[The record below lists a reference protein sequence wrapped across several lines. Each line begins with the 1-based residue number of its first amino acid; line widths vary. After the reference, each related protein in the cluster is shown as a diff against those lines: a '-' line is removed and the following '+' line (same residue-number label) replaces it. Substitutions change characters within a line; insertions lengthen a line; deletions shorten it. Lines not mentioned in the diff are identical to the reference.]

1 MIDHSRSLSPA
12 HLLRRMQLLLFQWF
26 DTTRRAG
33 TPRDVDFAQII
44 VDISVGTF
52 LPPQMPPTFFTLTSK
67 LAPLE
72 APSPLLPAPAPVP
85 RITPKPEPVP
95 QPSPPGVG
103 SIVIN
108 PAGADATLFARLEG
122 KQIREVIRNEVMP
135 VNAANVPMCLTYHAR
150 GQCYSNCRLVADHK
164 RHSDAEQRTL
174 VALAEQAV
182 RNYEARRATT
192 PTPAA
197 SGAAALAAP
206 AVGPTPP

>member
-1 MIDHSRSLSPA
+1 
-12 HLLRRMQLLLFQWF
+12 LLLFQLF
-26 DTTRRAG
+26 DTTSCAG
-33 TPRDVDFAQII
+33 TPRAVDFAQII

-150 GQCYSNCRLVADHK
+150 GQCYSNCRRVADHNK
-164 RHSDAEQRTL
+164 RHSDAEQRTWWLLQSRQFVIMRL
-174 VALAEQAV
+174 VGLPLQPLLLV
-182 RNYEARRATT
+182 VLLLRL
-192 PTPAA
+192 PQ
-197 SGAAALAAP
+197 LW
-206 AVGPTPP
+206 GPHHPEGGQGVV